1 MVLVP
6 EGGGLHMLCDT
17 NRKIRTK
24 DDDDDDDDD
33 DGGAYSCSGM
43 CYVDARDVEHSELL
57 VHRRHVP
64 GDDHDTDDDDDMH
77 IVTIMLKYYCSVYN
91 LHFLTSM

>member
-1 MVLVP
+1 M
-6 EGGGLHMLCDT
+6 
-17 NRKIRTK
+17 
-24 DDDDDDDDD
+24 
-33 DGGAYSCSGM
+33 
-43 CYVDARDVEHSELL
+43 DARDVEHSELL

>member
-1 MVLVP
+1 
-6 EGGGLHMLCDT
+6 MLCDT

>member
-1 MVLVP
+1 MVA
-6 EGGGLHMLCDT
+6 EM
-17 NRKIRTK
+17 KMWK
-24 DDDDDDDDD
+24 
-33 DGGAYSCSGM
+33 SCGYVCFHPYPCGWM